1 VLPIIGRMEAKYI
14 QSIISI
20 RNKNSDK
27 NLEWKSLS
35 IDKIITKYSNTNIPI
50 YKLIIDDKVI
60 PRNNSYL
67 IKYKCITC
75 KINCRELINADCMHC
90 YQCTNCFE
98 KENQKFKCLICNQ
111 NISKQLR
118 MFV

>member
-1 VLPIIGRMEAKYI
+1 M
-14 QSIISI
+14 
-20 RNKNSDK
+20 
-27 NLEWKSLS
+27 NLAVK
-35 IDKIITKYSNTNIPI
+35 IDS
-50 YKLIIDDKVI
+50 
-60 PRNNSYL
+60 
-67 IKYKCITC
+67 YKCITC